1 MIDTATSILQT
12 NNLSIKIGGKLICN
26 GLNLNISRGQ
36 CWAIL
41 GCNGSGK
48 TTLLQTLAGLR
59 DATSGEVVLSGQ
71 PLQQYSRLQIARL
84 VGVLHQQQEDPFPAS
99 VYDTV
104 LRGRHPHLRAWQW
117 ENQRDHELTTQAL
130 SSVRM
135 SSFAKRNIQS
145 LSGGERQ
152 RIAIAELLA
161 QDPQLLLLD
170 EPSNHLDLHH
180 RVTTLTELA
189 TSLQRRERLFAWYF
203 TISIS
208 HPGSQTIACLCS
220 AMEKYLLAPPRRC
233 SIPVHWRHF
242 TNTPYNNWKP
252 MLAAPGFHAKV
263 IYFSVANTLTGT
275 ST

>member
-26 GLNLNISRGQ
+26 GLNLNIGRGQ

-104 LRGRHPHLRAWQW
+104 LRGRHPHLHAWQW

-135 SSFAKRNIQS
+135 GSFAKRNIQS

-152 RIAIAELLA
+152 RVAIAELLA

-189 TSLQRRERLFAWYF
+189 NQFTTAGKAVCMVLHDINLASRLADHCLLMLDNGE
-203 TISIS
+203 ISAG
-208 HPGSQTIACLCS
+208 PT
-220 AMEKYLLAPPRRC
+220 
-233 SIPVHWRHF
+233 
-242 TNTPYNNWKP
+242 
-252 MLAAPGFHAKV
+252 AKV
-263 IYFSVANTLTGT
+263 LNTRALEALYQYPLQQLETDAGHAWVPR
-275 ST
+275 